1 MWKVGDRVDKLKLV
15 DEVFNTVGTI
25 AKTSDFVAAGL
36 KEHTVFS
43 LCKQGYIE
51 RVKYGYYKLPNLSDP
66 KEEYLLSKLLT
77 KGIICVESALFY
89 YGYNDFAPRE
99 WTITVPRSYSRTV
112 KAIQEEVPVKAY
124 YVQDE
129 MYHLGETT
137 GSFNGV
143 ELPVYDRERT
153 ICDCFKYRTKLDNE
167 TFNKALN
174 AYTADDRKNL
184 ANLSRYA
191 KNMKL
196 YTKVMNV
203 MEVLLG
209 G

>member
-1 MWKVGDRVDKLKLV
+1 MDEFRLV
-15 DEVFNTVGTI
+15 KEVFHAVGTI

-51 RVKYGYYKLPNLSDP
+51 RVKYGYYKLPGLNEP
-66 KEEYLLSKLLT
+66 KEEYLLSKLLI
-77 KGIICVESALFY
+77 KGIICMESALFY
-89 YGYNDFAPRE
+89 YGYSDFAPRE
-99 WTITVPRSYSRTV
+99 WTISVPRSYSRTV
-112 KAIQEEVPVKAY
+112 KAIREELPVKAY
-124 YVQDE
+124 YVQNE

-153 ICDCFKYRTKLDNE
+153 ICDCFKYRTKIDNE

-174 AYTADDRKNL
+174 AYTADNRKNL
-184 ANLSRYA
+184 ARYA
-191 KNMKL
+191 KRMKL
-196 YTKVMNV
+196 YTKVVNV

>member
-1 MWKVGDRVDKLKLV
+1 MDKLKLV
-15 DEVFNTVGTI
+15 KEVFHTVGSI

-51 RVKYGYYKLPNLSDP
+51 RIKCGYYKLPELNEL
-66 KEEYLLSKLLT
+66 KVEYLLSKLLI

-89 YGYNDFAPRE
+89 YGYNDFIPRE
-99 WTITVPRSYSRTV
+99 WTISVPRSYSRTV
-112 KAIQEEVPVKAY
+112 KAIRKELPVKAY
-124 YVQDE
+124 YVQNE

-137 GSFNGV
+137 GSLNGI

-174 AYTADDRKNL
+174 AYVADDRKNL

-191 KNMKL
+191 KKMKL

>member
-1 MWKVGDRVDKLKLV
+1 MDKLELV
-15 DEVFNTVGTI
+15 KKVFHTVGTI

-51 RVKYGYYKLPNLSDP
+51 RVKYGYYKLPDLSDP

-77 KGIICVESALFY
+77 RGIICVESALFY
-89 YGYNDFAPRE
+89 YGYNDFSPRE
-99 WTITVPRSYSRTV
+99 WAIAVPRSFSRTV

-124 YVQDE
+124 YVQNE

-174 AYTADDRKNL
+174 AYTTDDRKNL

-196 YTKVMNV
+196 YKKVMNV

>member
-1 MWKVGDRVDKLKLV
+1 MDEFRLV
-15 DEVFNTVGTI
+15 KEVFHAVGTI

-51 RVKYGYYKLPNLSDP
+51 RVKYGYYKLPGLNEP
-66 KEEYLLSKLLT
+66 KEEYLLSKLLI
-77 KGIICVESALFY
+77 KGIICMESALFY
-89 YGYNDFAPRE
+89 YGYSDFAPRE
-99 WTITVPRSYSRTV
+99 WTISVPRSYSRTV
-112 KAIQEEVPVKAY
+112 KAIREELPVKAY
-124 YVQDE
+124 YVQNE

-153 ICDCFKYRTKLDNE
+153 ICDCFKYRTKIDNE

-174 AYTADDRKNL
+174 AYTADNRKNL

-191 KNMKL
+191 KRMKL
-196 YTKVMNV
+196 YTKVVNV